1 MNQKKRFNTL
11 FTKENQMSIF
21 IRLGQVK
28 TMTGLS
34 RSSIYQFIKDGSFPI
49 QVKLGARAAAWV
61 NSEIEDWIS
70 KRISER

>member
-1 MNQKKRFNTL
+1 
-11 FTKENQMSIF
+11 MSIF